1 MQYRKDRSPINSKRM
16 IVLKRAGGIEIN
28 PMAKFVMVTPK
39 GKAIPNPTTTNQK
52 MDAHL
57 PVIISLTE
65 NLPVVPR

>member
-1 MQYRKDRSPINSKRM
+1 M

-28 PMAKFVMVTPK
+28 PTAKFVVVKPK
-39 GKAIPNPTTTNQK
+39 GKAIPNPTTTTQK